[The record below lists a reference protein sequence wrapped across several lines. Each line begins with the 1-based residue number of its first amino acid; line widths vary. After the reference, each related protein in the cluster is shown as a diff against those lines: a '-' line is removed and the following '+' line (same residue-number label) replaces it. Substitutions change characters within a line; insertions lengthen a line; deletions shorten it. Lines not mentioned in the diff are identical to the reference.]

1 MAQRSNFRRQPEMRS
16 FNGSCPHHPEVV
28 TRSEV
33 EQFDGTMQVRA
44 CKSCQYHGLRI
55 APTGSEE
62 HSQALANLK
71 AESVNIAL
79 IGSGITP
86 RFADSSFDN
95 YRATIP
101 AMSQA
106 LELCRNYADHFGD
119 HYRAGRNL
127 LLTGNVGTG
136 KTHLACSIVQQLIR
150 RENAVAVI
158 TTAAEIIRVFKR
170 SMARDSGY
178 TEGDVIDELASFDL
192 LAIDEVG
199 AQAGTQYEL
208 AVLHEVID
216 RRYQLVRPTVVVSNL
231 PAKSKQDAEG
241 KHAPS
246 LEQYIGARALDRL
259 RENGAFLAGFS
270 WASARGRT

>member
-1 MAQRSNFRRQPEMRS
+1 MALGSNFRRQPELRS
-16 FNGSCPHHPEVV
+16 FTGTCQHHPELVS
-28 TRSEV
+28 RSEV

-44 CKSCQYHGLRI
+44 CKKCQFHGLRV
-55 APTGSEE
+55 APAGSEE

-71 AESVNIAL
+71 AENINAAL
-79 IGSGITP
+79 IGSGISP
-86 RFADSSFDN
+86 RFAQSTFDN
-95 YRATIP
+95 YRATSP
-101 AMSQA
+101 AMTQA
-106 LELCRNYADHFGD
+106 LDLCRGYADNFGE

-192 LAIDEVG
+192 LVIDEVG

-208 AVLHEVID
+208 GVLHEVFD
-216 RRYQLVRPTVVVSNL
+216 RRYNLVRPTVVVSNL
-231 PAKSKQDAEG
+231 PARSKQDAAG
-241 KHAPS
+241 NATPS
-246 LEQYIGARALDRL
+246 LEHYIGARALDRL
-259 RENGAFLAGFS
+259 RENGALLVGFT
-270 WASARGRT
+270 WASARGRA